1 MFGKSN
7 AKIPAVQ
14 SIIGAGTV
22 IVGDIS
28 FEGGLRI
35 DGMVRGNIKSIEGA
49 PSMLHVSEQAKI
61 DGEIHAAHLI
71 IAGTVNGPVFA
82 TKLIEL
88 EPKAR
93 VKGDVMYNA
102 IEVHHGAV
110 VSGTLKYHNTEE
122 KLLLPNQKTD
132 SKK

>member
-7 AKIPAVQ
+7 TKIPAVQ

-22 IVGDIS
+22 IIGNIS

-35 DGMVRGNIKSIEGA
+35 DGMVQGNIKSIEGA

-82 TKLIEL
+82 TKLVEL

-93 VKGDVMYNA
+93 VKGDLMYNA
-102 IEVHHGAV
+102 IEMHHGAV
-110 VSGTLKYHNTEE
+110 VSGTLKHHHTED
-122 KLLLPNQKTD
+122 KLLITNQK
-132 SKK
+132 SEPKK